1 MQIRSPYITVV
12 LGVMARMS
20 MIDGGPG
27 LPALAAPVFHYIATN
42 SIVTGSVEDV
52 PDPVVRQHLTVVSK
66 DNLFLLLYS

>member
-1 MQIRSPYITVV
+1 
-12 LGVMARMS
+12 

-66 DNLFLLLYS
+66 DNVFLLLYS